1 MTPLDRYRTMRLIRE
16 VEERI
21 RRDYA
26 SDAMKTPVHL
36 CVGAEAIPAAFCSV
50 LEPEAR
56 LFGTYRNHGWYLA
69 RSGDLHGFFGEL
81 YGRTTGIAGG
91 KAGSMHLAHP
101 DSGLLLTSAVVA
113 TTIPLAV
120 GAALAHQRLGRTTP
134 VVVAFGDG
142 AVEEG
147 AFWESLNAAC
157 LWRLPL
163 CFVCEDNDLAIHSRA
178 AARQGFR
185 SIIDAVSA
193 FRCRTCDVAGDD
205 VEAVTAVAEDALA
218 HVRRGEGPVFVRCTW
233 HRSLEHVGITLE
245 APAPERDPLPRAEA
259 ALRAAGISTAELDA
273 IGAAISASIDA
284 AVAAAVAAPLPSV
297 DHLWTDVRA

>member
-16 VEERI
+16 AEERI

-26 SDAMKTPVHL
+26 ANAMKTPVHL
-36 CVGAEAIPAAFCSV
+36 CIGAEAIPTGFCSV
-50 LEPEAR
+50 LEPDAR

-81 YGRTTGIAGG
+81 YGRTTGIARG

-101 DSGLLLTSAVVA
+101 DSGLVLTSAVVA
-113 TTIPLAV
+113 TTIPVAV
-120 GAALAHQRLGRTTP
+120 GAALAHQRLGHTAP

-157 LWRLPL
+157 VWRLPL

-193 FRCRTCDVAGDD
+193 FRCRVFDVAGDD
-205 VEAVTAVAEDALA
+205 VEAVTGVARTALD
-218 HVRRGEGPVFVRCTW
+218 HVRHGEGPAFVRCTW
-233 HRSLEHVGITLE
+233 HRSLEHVGILVE
-245 APAPERDPLPRAEA
+245 DPAPDRDPLRRAEA
-259 ALRAAGISTAELDA
+259 SLLATGVAQTQIDA
-273 IGAAISASIDA
+273 IAAEVTAAIDV
-284 AVAAAVAAPLPSV
+284 AVAAAQEAPLPAI
-297 DHLWTDVRA
+297 DDLWTDVRV

>member
-1 MTPLDRYRTMRLIRE
+1 MTLVERYRTMRLIRE
-16 VEERI
+16 AEERI

-36 CVGAEAIPAAFCSV
+36 CIGAEAIPAAFCSV

-69 RSGDLHGFFGEL
+69 RSGDLQGFFGEL
-81 YGRTTGIAGG
+81 YGRTTGVARG

-120 GAALAHQRLGRTTP
+120 GAALAHQRLGVTAP

-157 LWRLPL
+157 LWRLPI

-178 AARQGFR
+178 ASRQGFR
-185 SIIDAVSA
+185 SIVEAVSS
-193 FRCRTCDVAGDD
+193 FRCRVFDVPGDE
-205 VEAVTAVAEDALA
+205 VEAVAGVASEALA
-218 HVRRGEGPVFVRCTW
+218 SVRRGDGPSFVRCTW
-233 HRSLEHVGITLE
+233 HRSLEHVGIAVE
-245 APAPERDPLPRAEA
+245 SPAPDRDPIARAEA
-259 ALRAAGISTAELDA
+259 ALRAGGTSQAQIDA
-273 IGAAISASIDA
+273 IGQEIAAAIDA
-284 AVAAAVAAPLPSV
+284 AVEAAQRAPLPSV
-297 DHLWTDVRA
+297 DDLWTDVRV